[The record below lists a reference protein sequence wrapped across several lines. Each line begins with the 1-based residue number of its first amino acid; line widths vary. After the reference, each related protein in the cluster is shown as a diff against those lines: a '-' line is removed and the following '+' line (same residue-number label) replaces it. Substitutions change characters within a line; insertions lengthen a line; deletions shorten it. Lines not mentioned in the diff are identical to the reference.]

1 MSPGEGY
8 FEIKTTNVNA
18 KVMADLRRFR
28 DESLMLRFV
37 RKKVLEQN
45 SLIDEEKKIRENEGI
60 MNWAQILF
68 LGLSTTDGLPLNIFF

>member
-37 RKKVLEQN
+37 RKKVLE
-45 SLIDEEKKIRENEGI
+45 
-60 MNWAQILF
+60 
-68 LGLSTTDGLPLNIFF
+68 